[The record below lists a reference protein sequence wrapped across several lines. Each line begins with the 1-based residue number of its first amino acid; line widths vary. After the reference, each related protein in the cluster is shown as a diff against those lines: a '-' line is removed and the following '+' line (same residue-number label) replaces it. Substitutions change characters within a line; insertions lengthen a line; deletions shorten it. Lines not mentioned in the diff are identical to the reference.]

1 MYYYET
7 KAVHKKCRGRFTCL
21 LVLVFIYFLELQV
34 QYSFFSVYLSDT
46 VLQQEPI
53 PAKKEETIYPIWV
66 PLLTSLITVSAVVLI
81 VIVVIKFKCFKHK
94 MGKVLPSCFKKD
106 IEYKSDEEMDGYPT
120 TSLNKDKYIVQNEY
134 GNGKSQ
140 FQFRLKIY
148 PSYIL
153 H

>member
-1 MYYYET
+1 M
-7 KAVHKKCRGRFTCL
+7 
-21 LVLVFIYFLELQV
+21 

-94 MGKVLPSCFKKD
+94 MGKVLPNCFKKD

-148 PSYIL
+148 PSYF
-153 H
+153 